1 MSKVSVVMY
10 YWIFIVFVLLAAKIF
25 GFADDGKTM
34 IVIIAL
40 ATVLYIGINMIY
52 ATSHRAAAK
61 SKMYEQNR
69 QKNKTAVKSKTAV
82 KRKK

>member
-34 IVIIAL
+34 VVIIAL

-61 SKMYEQNR
+61 SKMYEQNK
-69 QKNKTAVKSKTAV
+69 KNKTAVASKTAV
-82 KRKK
+82 KKKK

>member
-10 YWIFIVFVLLAAKIF
+10 YWIFIVFVLVAAKIF

-34 IVIIAL
+34 FVIIAL

-52 ATSHRAAAK
+52 ATSNRAAAK
-61 SKMYEQNR
+61 SKVYEQNR
-69 QKNKTAVKSKTAV
+69 QKNKTAAKNKTAV
-82 KRKK
+82 RKKK

>member
-1 MSKVSVVMY
+1 MY

-34 IVIIAL
+34 VVIIGL

-61 SKMYEQNR
+61 SKFNEQNK
-69 QKNKTAVKSKTAV
+69 KNKTAVASKTAV
-82 KRKK
+82 KKKK